1 MISTLPLVLMVS
13 AASSTPW
20 ATPSPALNGIC
31 ERIAK
36 DVLAKYGAKGLK
48 EEGLSF
54 TIASLGRE
62 NTMGS
67 YRGDAPQYPASVVK
81 TFYLVHGAD
90 LIEKKQLKLT
100 PEVERGFWEM
110 IQVSDNDATAYV
122 LDLLTDT
129 TSGPELSEKDFS
141 AWTKKRQATNE
152 FFVSKG
158 YSGVNAC
165 QKTWSFGPYGR
176 DKQSYGPKNENR
188 NSLTSE
194 ATARLFA
201 DIAQGKIVGKWGTE
215 WCLKNLARVVPADSE
230 TEDGQ
235 AKKIGGALPKG
246 SKLWAK
252 SGWTSVSQHD
262 AAYFQLPD
270 GSQYVLAI
278 YTQGIPNER
287 AVLPYITEQ
296 LLKAIVPSG

>member
-1 MISTLPLVLMVS
+1 MSVS
-13 AASSTPW
+13 AISGPW
-20 ATPSPALNGIC
+20 ATPDANLNAVCEQVAKAALIRYK
-31 ERIAK
+31 E
-36 DVLAKYGAKGLK
+36 KGLK
-48 EEGLSF
+48 AENLSF
-54 TIASLGRE
+54 TIASLGDA
-62 NTMGS
+62 NTFGS
-67 YRGDAPQYPASVVK
+67 YRGTAPQYPASVVK
-81 TFYLVHGAD
+81 TFYLVHGAHE
-90 LIEKKQLKLT
+90 IEQKKLKLT
-100 PEVERGFWEM
+100 PEVERGFREM
-110 IQVSDNDATAYV
+110 IQVSDNDATAFV

-129 TSGPELSEKDFS
+129 TSGSELSGKALET
-141 AWTKKRQATNE
+141 WTHKRKETNR
-152 FFVSKG
+152 FFEARQ
-158 YSGVNAC
+158 YEGVNAC

-194 ATARLFA
+194 NTARLFA
-201 DIAQGKIVGKWGTE
+201 EIAQGEIVGKWGTE
-215 WCLKNLARVVPADSE
+215 WCLKILERVVPANSA

-270 GSQYVLAI
+270 GSQWTLAI

-287 AVLPYITEQ
+287 TVLPFITEQ
-296 LLKAIVPSG
+296 LLKAVTSGR